1 MSTENNYKLTKNP
14 DSIPYH
20 VCRIEGHQFIDIPNG
35 TDYPKK
41 TCLRCSIEY
50 EKTPSD
56 PEDDTEAIEKAERRV
71 GADGTDEYFRE
82 ITTPERERDPADD
95 EDF

>member
-14 DSIPYH
+14 DS
-20 VCRIEGHQFIDIPNG
+20 
-35 TDYPKK
+35 
-41 TCLRCSIEY
+41 
-50 EKTPSD
+50 
-56 PEDDTEAIEKAERRV
+56 EDDTEAIEKAERQV

-82 ITTPERERDPADD
+82 MTTPERERDPADD